1 MGWQIKSCQ
10 SRRPTRILKVKMQR
24 MAGSRQESCRR
35 ALDTVRGLE
44 LNSVVRALD

>member
-35 ALDTVRGLE
+35 ALEHSQRVGAKF
-44 LNSVVRALD
+44 SGKSS